1 MALVTHH
8 AASRV
13 KTGVRRLLKLFG
25 ADISRLPRHQLSS
38 PDALVLVKVG
48 RFSLWMYGSN
58 NLTDIYLDSPG
69 YNGELG
75 RLISATI
82 ETYPE
87 LGLIDIG
94 AHCGD
99 TAAIAKSSA
108 DIPILCIEGDRRVYD
123 LLLRNV
129 KQFGEIA
136 TRCAFLGENAEEIA
150 LSVEDEAGSLM
161 LVPGSQAADSM
172 IALTTLD
179 ECAMEL
185 ADVDRYHVIKVDTEG
200 FDCRILRGGMRYIR
214 RVKPIIM
221 MEYHR
226 KNMRRNGENGLDTL
240 EQLRDE
246 GYRDVLFYDNGGRL
260 LTTASLDK
268 MDLVR
273 DLHEYADGYEASIF
287 YYDLCIFHSQDADIA
302 GRFSRS
308 ERERRTLKQLS
319 MP

>member
-1 MALVTHH
+1 M
-8 AASRV
+8 
-13 KTGVRRLLKLFG
+13 
-25 ADISRLPRHQLSS
+25 P
-38 PDALVLVKVG
+38 VKVG
-48 RFSLWMYGSN
+48 RFSLMMYGSN
-58 NLTDIYLDSPG
+58 NLTDIYLDSPD

-75 RLISATI
+75 RLISIAI
-82 ETYPE
+82 GKYPD

-99 TAAIAKSSA
+99 TAAIAKTAA
-108 DIPILCIEGDRRVYD
+108 DIPILCIEGDKRVHD
-123 LLLRNV
+123 LLSRNI
-129 KQFGEIA
+129 KQFGGVA
-136 TRCAFLGENAEEIA
+136 TRCAFLGENEEELA
-150 LSVEDEAGSLM
+150 LSIADEAGSLM
-161 LVPGSQAADSM
+161 LVPNSQAAASR

-179 ECAMEL
+179 ACALEMD
-185 ADVDRYHVIKVDTEG
+185 DVDRYHLLKVDTEG

-214 RVKPIIM
+214 RVKPMIM

-260 LTTASLDK
+260 LTTATLDE

-287 YYDLCIFHSQDADIA
+287 YYDLCIFHSRDADIA
-302 GRFSRS
+302 ARFSTS
-308 ERERRTLKQLS
+308 ERALRALKKTS
-319 MP
+319 MPS

>member
-1 MALVTHH
+1 M
-8 AASRV
+8 
-13 KTGVRRLLKLFG
+13 KLFG

-287 YYDLCIFHSQDADIA
+287 YYDLCIFHTQDADIA
-302 GRFSRS
+302 ARFSTS
-308 ERERRTLKQLS
+308 ERALRASKGTS
-319 MP
+319 MPP